1 MSVAVSRQPQLPSF
15 NRPTRVHNPAPRSSP
30 VVARG
35 IIRLPK
41 DVLPTQQGAR
51 QARPRQRRLPK
62 SSPVDTKVAEN
73 AVEKE
78 DDPTMFYPMNG
89 HSTTPKRPFRD
100 PPSSR
105 KPMTAS
111 TPPRSVSQ
119 STTTRAKQSSQAEV
133 TTTVDTSDSD
143 APHTRVIREL
153 PSTPASNNS
162 KKHPTS
168 SPSTPESNGNIN
180 NKEQHQ
186 NNGGKNPKSRRTRPK
201 SNPMPATAVLSM
213 PAPGGGRDPRAPIP
227 GQFMSRSV
235 PSIGSAGSALPEWDM
250 PASFSSGTDPFVVDP
265 DEPVVKPT
273 RVSRSESPDAPPIVP
288 WLEIQEDHVYPMAP
302 SSISAVSNTKSQ
314 STPNILLTSQHQSS
328 PSSHSLPRRGSGRQ
342 TNRHARTVSVPSL
355 STLPYVQREQQP
367 SSPTSPKVADG
378 NQVKYAGGRFQSA
391 PAPTFLPM
399 PSFAI

>member
-15 NRPTRVHNPAPRSSP
+15 NRTTKVHNPVPRSSP

-51 QARPRQRRLPK
+51 QARPRHRRLPK
-62 SSPVDTKVAEN
+62 SSPVDTKATAN

-111 TPPRSVSQ
+111 TPPRSISQ
-119 STTTRAKQSSQAEV
+119 STTTRAKQSSQAEM
-133 TTTVDTSDSD
+133 TTADTSDSD
-143 APHTRVIREL
+143 VSNNHVITEL

-186 NNGGKNPKSRRTRPK
+186 NNGGKNSKSRRSRPK

-213 PAPGGGRDPRAPIP
+213 PAPGGGRGSPRAPIP

-250 PASFSSGTDPFVVDP
+250 PASFSSGTDPFIVEP
-265 DEPVVKPT
+265 DESVVKPT

-302 SSISAVSNTKSQ
+302 SSISTVSTTKSQ
-314 STPNILLTSQHQSS
+314 STPDILLTSQHRSS
-328 PSSHSLPRRGSGRQ
+328 ASSHSLPRHGSGRQ

-355 STLPYVQREQQP
+355 TTLPFVQREQQP

-378 NQVKYAGGRFQSA
+378 NQVRYAGGRFQSA